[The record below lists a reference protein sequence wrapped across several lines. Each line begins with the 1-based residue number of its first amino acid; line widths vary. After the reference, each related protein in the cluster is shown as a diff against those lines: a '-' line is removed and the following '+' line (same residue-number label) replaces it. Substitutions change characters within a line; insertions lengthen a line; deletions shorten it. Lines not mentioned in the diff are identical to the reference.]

1 MQPTIVSMSAMG
13 IHRPIM
19 FLPISKQLLRW
30 NFLVAKS
37 SED

>member
-1 MQPTIVSMSAMG
+1 MHPVIVSMSATG
-13 IHRPIM
+13 IYRPIM
-19 FLPISKQLLRW
+19 FLPVSKQLLRW